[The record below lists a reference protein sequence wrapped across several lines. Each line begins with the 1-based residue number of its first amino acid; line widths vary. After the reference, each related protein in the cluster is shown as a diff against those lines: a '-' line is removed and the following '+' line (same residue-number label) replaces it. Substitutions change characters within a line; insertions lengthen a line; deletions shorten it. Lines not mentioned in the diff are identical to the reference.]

1 VSELCLAASPARGS
15 ELLAGAR
22 HFWAATLALLACS
35 PWMDALAGPWDGSL
49 PRQLCSSLWGSTGR
63 CCRFKLFPY

>member
-1 VSELCLAASPARGS
+1 MPELQQAASPARNP

-22 HFWAATLALLACS
+22 HCWAATLALLACS
-35 PWMDALAGPWDGSL
+35 SWIDALAGPWGGPR
-49 PRQLCSSLWGSTGR
+49 PRQLCCSLWESTGR